1 MLHSTPGIVLRTI
14 RYGET
19 SIITTVYTELFGVQ
33 SYLVNGVRTEKKSGT
48 KANLYQPATQLE
60 LVVYHQPNKNLQR
73 IREARLAC
81 LYRDLPFSVIR
92 QTIAVYVA
100 ELIYRT
106 ITEPEGHPELF
117 QFFVDSLLHVDRAAE
132 SELADFPIL
141 FTLELAAHLGF
152 AIQPPG
158 SELENT
164 FDLLNGRF
172 ITDRQS
178 EHPFILSSDL
188 SEKLLDLLLERRQRN
203 HLVRKELLEV
213 CIQYLRHHIP
223 HMQELRSPE
232 VLHAVL
238 S

>member
-19 SIITTVYTELFGVQ
+19 SIVTTVYTELFGVQ
-33 SYLVNGVRTEKKSGT
+33 SYLVNGVRTEKKSAS
-48 KANLYQPATQLE
+48 KANLYQPASQLD

-73 IREARLAC
+73 IREARMGYY
-81 LYRDLPFSVIR
+81 YRELSFSVIR
-92 QTIAVYVA
+92 NTIAVYVS

-106 ITEPEGHPELF
+106 ITEPEGNPELYHF
-117 QFFVDSLLHVDRAAE
+117 IAEALQHIDTATEAA
-132 SELADFPIL
+132 LADFPIL
-141 FTLELAAHLGF
+141 FTLDLAAHLGF
-152 AIQPPG
+152 AIQPPLSG
-158 SELENT
+158 EERI
-164 FDLLNGRF
+164 FDLINGRF
-172 ITDRQS
+172 IPEHQS
-178 EHPFILSSDL
+178 EHPYLLSADL
-188 SEKLLDLLLERRQRN
+188 SGKLLDVLLERTHRN